1 MKNNNHEQKLMGI
14 FSVILDLP
22 INKLSSDS
30 NVENLKEWDSLSHVQ
45 LIMAIENEFRISL
58 SPDEALAISS
68 IKGPHTLRVATFS
81 PGL

>member
-1 MKNNNHEQKLMGI
+1 MKNNDHEQKLMSI

-22 INKLSSDS
+22 IKKLSSDS
-30 NVENLKEWDSLSHVQ
+30 NVENLEEWDSLSHVQ

-68 IKGPHTLRVATFS
+68 IKDALDLVKS
-81 PGL
+81 KV